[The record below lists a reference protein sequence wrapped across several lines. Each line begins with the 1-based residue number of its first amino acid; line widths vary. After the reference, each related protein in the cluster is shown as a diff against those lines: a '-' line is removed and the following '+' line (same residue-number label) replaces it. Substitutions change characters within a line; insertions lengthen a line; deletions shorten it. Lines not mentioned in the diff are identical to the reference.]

1 MKESVTEFEGVNYP
15 VGIKDTPNNTII
27 VLPSETKK
35 YQVEIPMEKYFTGPV
50 GYYSLSCP
58 MCGGSRIHLYGPL
71 ASEKFIDKIPAI
83 LDFVAVGT

>member
-1 MKESVTEFEGVNYP
+1 
-15 VGIKDTPNNTII
+15 
-27 VLPSETKK
+27 
-35 YQVEIPMEKYFTGPV
+35 MEKYFTGPV

-83 LDFVAVGT
+83 LDFVSVGTEFVALASNKLYLMSGN

>member
-35 YQVEIPMEKYFTGPV
+35 Y
-50 GYYSLSCP
+50 
-58 MCGGSRIHLYGPL
+58 
-71 ASEKFIDKIPAI
+71 
-83 LDFVAVGT
+83 